1 MLEVKD
7 LRVRYGVVE
16 AVKGISFQ
24 VSAGA
29 IVSLIGANG
38 AGKTTSLRALTGLVR
53 PSGGDVRFENTSLI
67 GVPPHDIVRLGIAHV
82 PEGRRLFP
90 KMTVLE
96 NLKMGAYLSTR
107 KADAASTLA
116 MIYEHFPILR
126 QRGGQL
132 AGSLSGGEQQMLA
145 IARALMT
152 RPKLLL
158 LDEPSMGL
166 SPIMTAEIGKVIR
179 QINAMDVSIVL
190 VEQNAMLAL
199 TLARYGYVLE
209 TGSVVME
216 GKADELLRLAL
227 EHQAAGL
234 QQIAVAG
241 EREGQHRV
249 LLHEDDRY
257 AQRVDLPDDLADL
270 GRHDRREPHRR
281 LVEQQELRPRHERAG
296 DREHLLLAAG
306 ERAGALASALLQ
318 DGKVL
323 VDHRERLGRVGLAPA
338 EVRAH
343 LQILEHGHLG
353 EEPSSFRYVRD
364 PEAHDLVRRQAENRR
379 LLEMDVAAAG
389 SDEPAERA
397 KARRLARAVR
407 ADQADDRARR
417 NVERDAL
424 HGFHRAVAN
433 AEVLNLEHARARRR
447 GRPRSPRDSC
457 SLRPACPR
465 RASDRSSAR

>member
-216 GKADELLRLAL
+216 GKADELLRD
-227 EHQAAGL
+227 
-234 QQIAVAG
+234 
-241 EREGQHRV
+241 EGVRKA
-249 LLHEDDRY
+249 Y
-257 AQRVDLPDDLADL
+257 L
-270 GRHDRREPHRR
+270 G
-281 LVEQQELRPRHERAG
+281 
-296 DREHLLLAAG
+296 
-306 ERAGALASALLQ
+306 
-318 DGKVL
+318 
-323 VDHRERLGRVGLAPA
+323 
-338 EVRAH
+338 
-343 LQILEHGHLG
+343 I
-353 EEPSSFRYVRD
+353 
-364 PEAHDLVRRQAENRR
+364 
-379 LLEMDVAAAG
+379 
-389 SDEPAERA
+389 
-397 KARRLARAVR
+397 
-407 ADQADDRARR
+407 
-417 NVERDAL
+417 
-424 HGFHRAVAN
+424 
-433 AEVLNLEHARARRR
+433 
-447 GRPRSPRDSC
+447 
-457 SLRPACPR
+457 
-465 RASDRSSAR
+465 